1 MFPFK
6 APPHAAPLYNPPPSI
21 PDMTAKVGK
30 RVVILIMNEKFFFK
44 SLSGRFFPVLKT
56 SSHIPSQVNHGYLPD
71 LPHQEQEQAQG
82 RGYEHDLE
90 PAQPARWLTRLR
102 KSEVLKQAAIRGGA
116 SIWEGS
122 YQSRLCS
129 KQPGWSGDKTKLVTC
144 SENSTNFWFQATQFG
159 SQFSW
164 EPLPRVGGRGQQ
176 GRYWQLFLQ

>member
-71 LPHQEQEQAQG
+71 LPHQEQEQGQG

-102 KSEVLKQAAIRGGA
+102 KSQVLKQIWSIKAGRDTGRSFHMGGQLPVKAMLQAA
-116 SIWEGS
+116 
-122 YQSRLCS
+122 
-129 KQPGWSGDKTKLVTC
+129 
-144 SENSTNFWFQATQFG
+144 
-159 SQFSW
+159 
-164 EPLPRVGGRGQQ
+164 RVVR
-176 GRYWQLFLQ
+176 W